1 MTILII
7 KINQWHHIRA
17 KSNLFQDLQWFRA
30 SISGFVFLHCL
41 SSLSMPQ
48 GHLMKCIFEY
58 IILLLTAIYI
68 YIIHMY
74 ICIYICIYIYI
85 IHIYTYTLYIYIYI
99 YIIHMYIHYI
109 YSSPNCN
116 VLSYN
121 TPIPEPGTVIMFSIA
136 SSACP
141 LYDVYRNQVHS
152 CKFGGINSTQI
163 ILVIQKVGEKMFL
176 GKFKCLKMKERIGAS

>member
-17 KSNLFQDLQWFRA
+17 KSNLFQDLQWFKA
-30 SISGFVFLHCL
+30 SISGFVFVPCL

-68 YIIHMY
+68 YIIHMCICMY
-74 ICIYICIYIYI
+74 IC
-85 IHIYTYTLYIYIYI
+85 IYI

-121 TPIPEPGTVIMFSIA
+121 TPIPEPGTVITFSIA

-152 CKFGGINSTQI
+152 CKFGGINPTQI
-163 ILVIQKVGEKMFL
+163 ILVTQKVGEKMFL
-176 GKFKCLKMKERIGAS
+176 GKSKCYQENERKNRCRLGNNETPLH